1 MSDLDLTLDELRLHM
16 ITRGA
21 VVAPA
26 RCAVFEVRGPG
37 SLDCLQG
44 LVTSDLVKPGPGSM
58 IYGALLTPKGM
69 LVVDLWVLRR
79 HDALTIITPLQGR
92 EAALETF
99 QRSLPPRLA
108 QLTDRTGEIGITLV
122 IGEQASEVLHAL
134 PLHLPEAAGRLVEHQ
149 ADNLALT
156 VARPPHQTYFHAMI
170 AGSQAAL
177 AKAGEILEEAGALAG
192 VAEDIEAS
200 RILAGWPAL
209 GMEIDGKTLPQEVRF
224 DDLGGLSYTKGCY
237 MGQET
242 VARLHF
248 RGHPNRELR
257 GLVWTD
263 PLPLADRVV
272 LAHGKEVGTVRSTL
286 TLPGRRLGLAPLRR
300 EVVVGESVIA
310 GGAAANVVSLPFPML
325 IEDAVG

>member
-156 VARPPHQTYFHAMI
+156 VARPPRRARFSRKPGH
-170 AGSQAAL
+170 S
-177 AKAGEILEEAGALAG
+177 LE
-192 VAEDIEAS
+192 
-200 RILAGWPAL
+200 
-209 GMEIDGKTLPQEVRF
+209 
-224 DDLGGLSYTKGCY
+224 
-237 MGQET
+237 
-242 VARLHF
+242 
-248 RGHPNRELR
+248 
-257 GLVWTD
+257 
-263 PLPLADRVV
+263 
-272 LAHGKEVGTVRSTL
+272 
-286 TLPGRRLGLAPLRR
+286 
-300 EVVVGESVIA
+300 
-310 GGAAANVVSLPFPML
+310 
-325 IEDAVG
+325 

>member
-1 MSDLDLTLDELRLHM
+1 MPDLDLTLDELRLHM

-26 RCAVFEVRGPG
+26 QCAVFDVRGPG

-44 LVTSDLVKPGPGSM
+44 LVTNDLVKPGPGSM

-79 HDALTIITPLQGR
+79 HDALTLITPLGGR

-99 QRSLPPRLA
+99 QKSLPPRLA
-108 QLTDRTGEIGITLV
+108 QLTDRTGEIGVMLV
-122 IGEQASEVLHAL
+122 LGEQASEVLHAL
-134 PLHLPEAAGRLVEHQ
+134 PLHLPEAAGRLTEH
-149 ADNLALT
+149 ATDSLALT
-156 VARPPHQTYFHAMI
+156 IARPPQPAYFQSMI
-170 AGSQAAL
+170 TGSSGSLARAG
-177 AKAGEILEEAGALAG
+177 GILEEAGALDG
-192 VAEDIEAS
+192 VSEDIEAA
-200 RILAGWPAL
+200 RILAGWPGL
-209 GMEIDGKTLPQEVRF
+209 GTEIDSKTLPQEVRF

-263 PLPLADRVV
+263 PLPLIDRAI
-272 LAHGKEVGTVRSTL
+272 LARGKEVGTVRSTL
-286 TLPGRRLGLAPLRR
+286 TLPGRRLGLAPVRR
-300 EVVVGESVIA
+300 EVAVGESVIA
-310 GGAAANVVSLPFPML
+310 GGTAATVVSLPFPML

>member
-21 VVAPA
+21 VIATA
-26 RCAVFEVRGPG
+26 QCAVFDVRGAG

-44 LVTSDLVKPGPGSM
+44 LLTNDLVKPGPGSM

-79 HDALTIITPLQGR
+79 QDALTIITPLKGR

-108 QLTDRTGEIGITLV
+108 QLSDRTGEVGVSLLL
-122 IGEQASEVLHAL
+122 GEQSFEILRSL
-134 PLHLPEAAGRLVEHQ
+134 PLHMPEAPGRLLETVS
-149 ADNLALT
+149 DDFPLT
-156 VARPPHQTYFHAMI
+156 VARPPHPTYFQAMLT
-170 AGSQAAL
+170 GPAASL
-177 AKAGEILEEAGALAG
+177 QKASHLLEEAGALPG
-192 VAEDIEAS
+192 VTEDIEAS

-209 GMEIDGKTLPQEVRF
+209 GVEIDTKTLPQEVRF

-263 PLPLADRVV
+263 PLPMIDRAV
-272 LAHGKEVGTVRSTL
+272 LARGKEVGTIRSTL
-286 TLPGRRLGLAPLRR
+286 SLPGRRLGLSPLRR
-300 EVVVGESVIA
+300 EVTPGESVIA
-310 GGAAANVVSLPFPML
+310 GGTAANVVNLPFPML

>member
-21 VVAPA
+21 VISTAH
-26 RCAVFEVRGPG
+26 CAVFDVRGPG

-44 LVTSDLVKPGPGSM
+44 LITNDLVKPGPGSM

-92 EAALETF
+92 EAALDTF

-108 QLTDRTGEIGITLV
+108 QLTDRTGEVGVVLV
-122 IGEQASEVLHAL
+122 LGEQAFEVLRAL
-134 PLHLPEAAGRLVEHQ
+134 PLHLPDAVGRLTEHTT
-149 ADNLALT
+149 DDLSLT
-156 VARPPHQTYFHAMI
+156 IARPPHPTFFQAMLTGP
-170 AGSQAAL
+170 ASSL
-177 AKAGEILEEAGALAG
+177 RKAGELLEEAGALAG
-192 VAEDIEAS
+192 VPEDIEAS
-200 RILAGWPAL
+200 RILAGWPGL
-209 GMEIDGKTLPQEVRF
+209 GVEIDSKTLPQEVRF

-237 MGQET
+237 LGQET

-263 PLPLADRVV
+263 PLPMIDRLV
-272 LAHGKEVGTVRSTL
+272 LARGKEVGTVRSTL
-286 TLPGRRLGLAPLRR
+286 SLPGRRLGLAPLRR
-300 EVVVGESVIA
+300 EVVAGESVIA
-310 GGAAANVVSLPFPML
+310 GGTAANVVNLPFPML

>member
-1 MSDLDLTLDELRLHM
+1 MPDLDLTLDELRLHM

-21 VVAPA
+21 VISTAP
-26 RCAVFEVRGPG
+26 CAVFDVRGPG

-44 LVTSDLVKPGPGSM
+44 LVTNDLVKPGPGSM

-108 QLTDRTGEIGITLV
+108 QLTDRTGDIGVMLV
-122 IGEQASEVLHAL
+122 LGEQAFEVLHAL
-134 PLHLPEAAGRLVEHQ
+134 PLHLPEAAGRLIEHTT
-149 ADNLALT
+149 DDFSLT
-156 VARPPHQTYFHAMI
+156 IARPPHPTYFQAMLT
-170 AGSQAAL
+170 GPVSSL
-177 AKAGEILEEAGALAG
+177 RKAGELLEEAGALAG
-192 VAEDIEAS
+192 VAEDIEAA
-200 RILAGWPAL
+200 RILAGWPGL
-209 GMEIDGKTLPQEVRF
+209 GVEIDNKTLPQEVRF

-237 MGQET
+237 TGQET

-263 PLPLADRVV
+263 PLPMIDR
-272 LAHGKEVGTVRSTL
+272 LIMARGKEVGTVRSTL
-286 TLPGRRLGLAPLRR
+286 SLPGRRLGLAPLRR
-300 EVVVGESVIA
+300 EVVTGESVIA
-310 GGAAANVVSLPFPML
+310 GGTAANVVNLPFPML

>member
-1 MSDLDLTLDELRLHM
+1 MPDLDLTLDELRLHM

-21 VVAPA
+21 VVAA
-26 RCAVFEVRGPG
+26 AQCAVFDVRGAG

-44 LVTSDLVKPGPGSM
+44 LITNDLVKPGPGSM

-108 QLTDRTGEIGITLV
+108 QLTDRTGEDGVLLV
-122 IGEQASEVLHAL
+122 LGEQAFEVLRAL
-134 PLHLPEAAGRLVEHQ
+134 PVHLPEAAGRLVEHTTG
-149 ADNLALT
+149 ALALT
-156 VARPPHQTYFHAMI
+156 IARPPHPTYFQAMI
-170 AGSQAAL
+170 AGPVLSL
-177 AKAGEILEEAGALAG
+177 HKAREVLEEAGALEG
-192 VAEDIEAS
+192 VPEDVEAA
-200 RILAGWPAL
+200 RILAGWPGL
-209 GMEIDGKTLPQEVRF
+209 GREIDSKTLPQEVRF

-263 PLPLADRVV
+263 PLPMIDRVV
-272 LAHGKEVGTVRSTL
+272 LSHGKEVGTVRSTL
-286 TLPGRRLGLAPLRR
+286 SLPGRRLGLCPLRR
-300 EVVVGESVIA
+300 EVAVGESVIA
-310 GGAAANVVSLPFPML
+310 AGTAANVVNLPFPML

>member
-1 MSDLDLTLDELRLHM
+1 MPDLDLTLDELRLHM

-21 VVAPA
+21 VIAAAP
-26 RCAVFEVRGPG
+26 CAVFDVRGPG

-79 HDALTIITPLQGR
+79 HEALTIVVPLQGR
-92 EAALETF
+92 AAALETF

-108 QLTDRTGEIGITLV
+108 QLTDRTGEVAVTMVL
-122 IGEQASEVLHAL
+122 GEQAAEVLRAL
-134 PLHLPEAAGRLVEHQ
+134 PLHLPDAAGRLVEHTS
-149 ADNLALT
+149 DDFSLT
-156 VARPPHQTYFHAMI
+156 LARPPHPTYFQAMLTGGVSSLQQ
-170 AGSQAAL
+170 AG
-177 AKAGEILEEAGALAG
+177 AKLEEAGALAG
-192 VAEDIEAS
+192 VPEDIEAS
-200 RILAGWPAL
+200 RILAGWPGL
-209 GMEIDGKTLPQEVRF
+209 GIEIDSRTLPQEVRF

-263 PLPLADRVV
+263 PLPLVDRQVV
-272 LAHGKEVGTVRSTL
+272 ARGKEVGTVRSTL
-286 TLPGRRLGLAPLRR
+286 SLPGRRLGLAPLRR
-300 EVVVGESVIA
+300 EVAVGESVIA
-310 GGAAANVVSLPFPML
+310 GGTPATVVNLPFPML